1 GLTLI
6 IKKGRGRFGRAL
18 NKTLYERGGRF
29 KLAGNSRVSLLEAM
43 ISLVELLSAQVENFT
58 DKTDD
63 HDGGVKAYAIF

>member
-1 GLTLI
+1 MTLI

-18 NKTLYERGGRF
+18 NKTLRERGGRF

-43 ISLVELLSAQVENFT
+43 NSMAELLSAQVENFT

-63 HDGGVKAYAIF
+63 HDSGVKSYATF